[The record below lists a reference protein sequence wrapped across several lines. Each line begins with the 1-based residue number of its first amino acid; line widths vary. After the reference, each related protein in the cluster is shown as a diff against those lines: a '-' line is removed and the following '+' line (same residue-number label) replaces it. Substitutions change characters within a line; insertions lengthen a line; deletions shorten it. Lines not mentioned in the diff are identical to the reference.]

1 MNRLN
6 DLFHRYISNTA
17 SREEIAEFMT
27 LIQDEAN
34 RAELEKNIEERYQLD
49 HAGLLPEERAEVVQ
63 NIIAV
68 DNSSRKS
75 TAQKLWIAAAAVAT
89 LAVASIF
96 IYPKLSKDKSETI
109 AETGVTFSGKDY
121 IHLPD
126 GSTVTMKEGSKLT
139 YSPSFGKDNRDVVLS
154 GEAFFDV
161 VSNPEKPFRVYTG
174 KIVTTVL
181 GTAFN
186 IHAFPNEEQVKVTVQ
201 RGKVAVGDDTR
212 VYEQI
217 LPDQQLTVN
226 TTTLAFEKTEVKAVE
241 ESAWKEDYF
250 ILDRVTMEE
259 AAVLIG
265 KRFNVEVKVS
275 DELKKCVISAWF
287 LHGEDLNHVVEAVS
301 IVRQATY
308 STTNNV
314 VTIEGGVGC
323 AETK

>member
-17 SREEIAEFMT
+17 SREEIAEFMI
-27 LIQDEAN
+27 LIQDESN
-34 RAELEKNIEERYQLD
+34 RTELEKNIDERYQLD
-49 HAGLLPEERAEVVQ
+49 HAGLTAEERAEVIQ
-63 NIIAV
+63 NIIAMGKP
-68 DNSSRKS
+68 SRKS
-75 TAQKLWIAAAAVAT
+75 SMQKLWIAAAAVAT

-96 IYPKLSKDKSETI
+96 IYPKLSKDQSEEI
-109 AETGVTFSGKDY
+109 AATNVTYTGKDY

-139 YSPSFGKDNRDVVLS
+139 YSPAFGKGNRDVILS

-186 IHAFPNEEQVKVTVQ
+186 IHAFPNEDQVKVTVQ
-201 RGKVAVGDDTR
+201 HGKVAVGDGDR
-212 VYEQI
+212 VYQQI
-217 LPDQQLTVN
+217 TPNQQLTVN
-226 TTTLAFEKTEVKAVE
+226 TATLAFEKTEVNAE
-241 ESAWKEDYF
+241 EVGAWKEDYF

-265 KRFNVEVKVS
+265 KRFNVKVNIS
-275 DELKKCVISAWF
+275 NELKKCVISAWF

-308 STTNNV
+308 SITNNI
-314 VTIEGGVGC
+314 VTIDGGVGC
-323 AETK
+323 NEK